1 MNPETNISIF
11 RAPGKCIN
19 TKKQMNFFS
28 GSESERKF
36 VNFIQEL
43 NTSVIG
49 MQNENT
55 RECSSKSV
63 QVLLDILN
71 QLGIWVREIPPSN
84 YAARFGNIAF
94 RSWFAQLEKSSIELL
109 STILPPSIQDAKV
122 ELIPYFL
129 QSFGNPSRIDY
140 GTGHELNFVA
150 LIYCLYSLEIFEKDD
165 FSSLVNFVFKEYVQ
179 LVRKLQRV
187 YRCDI
192 RVIFGQLLHVFRL
205 EPAGSRGVWGLDDYT
220 FLSFYW
226 GSAQLV
232 GHFLPNSVRDEK
244 ILRENSEDFLYFS
257 SINFIKEMKSGP
269 LSETAPILYDI
280 SFLPTWKKI
289 NSGLLKMFKV
299 HDMSNVLQ
307 DCLH

>member
-19 TKKQMNFFS
+19 TKRQMNFFS

-63 QVLLDILN
+63 QVLLGILN

-179 LVRKLQRV
+179 LVRKLQR
-187 YRCDI
+187 
-192 RVIFGQLLHVFRL
+192 
-205 EPAGSRGVWGLDDYT
+205 T
-220 FLSFYW
+220 
-226 GSAQLV
+226 
-232 GHFLPNSVRDEK
+232 
-244 ILRENSEDFLYFS
+244 
-257 SINFIKEMKSGP
+257 
-269 LSETAPILYDI
+269 
-280 SFLPTWKKI
+280 
-289 NSGLLKMFKV
+289 
-299 HDMSNVLQ
+299 
-307 DCLH
+307 

>member
-49 MQNENT
+49 MQSENT

-109 STILPPSIQDAKV
+109 STILPPSIQ
-122 ELIPYFL
+122 
-129 QSFGNPSRIDY
+129 
-140 GTGHELNFVA
+140 
-150 LIYCLYSLEIFEKDD
+150 
-165 FSSLVNFVFKEYVQ
+165 
-179 LVRKLQRV
+179 V
-187 YRCDI
+187 Y
-192 RVIFGQLLHVFRL
+192 
-205 EPAGSRGVWGLDDYT
+205 Y
-220 FLSFYW
+220 
-226 GSAQLV
+226 
-232 GHFLPNSVRDEK
+232 
-244 ILRENSEDFLYFS
+244 
-257 SINFIKEMKSGP
+257 
-269 LSETAPILYDI
+269 
-280 SFLPTWKKI
+280 
-289 NSGLLKMFKV
+289 
-299 HDMSNVLQ
+299 
-307 DCLH
+307 

>member
-19 TKKQMNFFS
+19 TKRQMNFFS

-63 QVLLDILN
+63 QVLLGILN

-94 RSWFAQLEKSSIELL
+94 RSWFAQLEKSSIGKYFISENFISWSTFWNFVELL
-109 STILPPSIQDAKV
+109 STILPPSIQVYYWEKFFMKWNSWRKQDAKV

-129 QSFGNPSRIDY
+129 QRYLF
-140 GTGHELNFVA
+140 
-150 LIYCLYSLEIFEKDD
+150 IF
-165 FSSLVNFVFKEYVQ
+165 Y
-179 LVRKLQRV
+179 
-187 YRCDI
+187 
-192 RVIFGQLLHVFRL
+192 
-205 EPAGSRGVWGLDDYT
+205 
-220 FLSFYW
+220 
-226 GSAQLV
+226 
-232 GHFLPNSVRDEK
+232 
-244 ILRENSEDFLYFS
+244 
-257 SINFIKEMKSGP
+257 
-269 LSETAPILYDI
+269 
-280 SFLPTWKKI
+280 
-289 NSGLLKMFKV
+289 
-299 HDMSNVLQ
+299 
-307 DCLH
+307 

>member
-187 YRCDI
+187 YR
-192 RVIFGQLLHVFRL
+192 L

-307 DCLH
+307 GCLH

>member
-49 MQNENT
+49 MQSENT

-187 YRCDI
+187 YR
-192 RVIFGQLLHVFRL
+192 L

-226 GSAQLV
+226 
-232 GHFLPNSVRDEK
+232 
-244 ILRENSEDFLYFS
+244 
-257 SINFIKEMKSGP
+257 
-269 LSETAPILYDI
+269 
-280 SFLPTWKKI
+280 
-289 NSGLLKMFKV
+289 
-299 HDMSNVLQ
+299 
-307 DCLH
+307 